1 MATNADK
8 LSALTDAID
17 TGAKTIT
24 LDGQTVTYRSLAEMR
39 DVQRSLE
46 ESVNSGALKRRPTM
60 FDVSNSLRGR

>member
-1 MATNADK
+1 MATKRDK
-8 LSALTDAID
+8 LAALTDAID

-46 ESVNSGALKRRPTM
+46 QDIAGGALKRRPTM